1 IGVEFRDNLVQPH
14 FGRFVHFVIRKPVFC
29 RQVLTTL
36 PDDRV
41 CLFLTKE

>member
-1 IGVEFRDNLVQPH
+1 MIFNFFDYNN
-14 FGRFVHFVIRKPVFC
+14 FGRFVHFVIRKPVFY
-29 RQVLTTL
+29 RQVLTAL